1 MRGRPVEKTR
11 SSTAKWA
18 AACLFAGAS
27 VLAVTPASAEPWSRG
42 YIVEWLQPAFHFGGD
57 PNDPIAP
64 GTDCPKGTNPFNGYK
79 RMLKTK
85 WRDDKGVEY
94 YLDAEHRPELQRAI
108 RFRGPNYENIWEHP
122 YLAPD
127 LGMQPVTG
135 KIAIGFD
142 LDGKADTGGFVSPE
156 GAMGVDHAYYR
167 AAGCW
172 LSYRGEPHLT
182 PRGIGTND
190 KMRNGQFT
198 IIMVVSGQNDPMND
212 EDVLVGFYSSND
224 KIVKDAMG
232 MVSHDASFAVEPD
245 PKVQSVVPAKIVNGV
260 LQTKGPVQILMR
272 DESHFLSMPRHL
284 ALRDAQF
291 RFEIEPSGQIKGF
304 MGGYRNW
311 RQLYKKQA
319 VAGRDT
325 EMTQSIDL
333 PSFYYALERH
343 ADGGPLDS
351 KTGKPTEISITYRL
365 HAAPAFVVTPDG
377 EQIVQ
382 KPTIFGPDQ
391 KPKALAAAQ

>member
-1 MRGRPVEKTR
+1 MRTQRVAKTR
-11 SSTAKWA
+11 TSLAKTALACLLASASVA
-18 AACLFAGAS
+18 AAF
-27 VLAVTPASAEPWSRG
+27 PASAAPWSKG
-42 YIVEWLQPAFHFGGD
+42 YIIEWLQPAFYFGGD
-57 PNDPIAP
+57 PKDPTGP

-79 RMLKTK
+79 RMLRTP

-94 YLDAEHRPELQRAI
+94 YLDAESRPELQRAI
-108 RFRGPNYENIWEHP
+108 RFRGPNYENIWEYP
-122 YLAPD
+122 WLAPD

-142 LDGKADTGGFVSPE
+142 LDGKADTGGFV
-156 GAMGVDHAYYR
+156 GVDGKMGVDHAYYR

-172 LSYRGEPHLT
+172 LSYRGEVFLT

-198 IIMVVSGQNDPMND
+198 ILMVVSGEKDPMND
-212 EDVLVGFYSSND
+212 DDVKVGFYSSKD
-224 KIVKDAMG
+224 KIVKDALG
-232 MVSHDASFAVEPD
+232 MVAREASFAIEPD
-245 PKVQSVVPAKIVNGV
+245 PSVQSVVSAKIVGGV
-260 LQTKGPVQILMR
+260 LQTKAPVQLLMR
-272 DESHFLSMPRHL
+272 DESHFLNMPKHL

-291 RFEIEPSGQIKGF
+291 RFEMEESGAIKGF

-333 PSFYYALERH
+333 PSFYYALERN
-343 ADGGPLDS
+343 ADGGPLDP
-351 KTGKPTEISITYRL
+351 KTGKHTEISITYRL
-365 HAAPAFVVTPDG
+365 HAAPAFIVTPNG
-377 EQIVQ
+377 EEMVATP
-382 KPTIFGPDQ
+382 KIFGPEP